1 MNNKLYVLC
10 KIVLTINVIA
20 SFLLFGMPK
29 FLTCEHHFID
39 PSRETEAYLSRQDL
53 VLTDTDGNEISIPK
67 GTRFYLDYIDY
78 LTRTI
83 DVFEPAEND
92 NTLSVLTE
100 EPNARFEISVEEL
113 EDPDK
118 FENITE
124 LYMQELDE
132 KRREGEAEFDKYMM
146 RKRLWFFFPAEH
158 LLHYMVGLLFAGISF
173 AVGVALYKNR
183 YNVKGNTV
191 FFSVLSLIKIA
202 GIVYFYLHPIF
213 CL

>member
-29 FLTCEHHFID
+29 FLTCEHHFIGLIENCD
-39 PSRETEAYLSRQDL
+39 AYLSRQDL
-53 VLTDTDGNEISIPK
+53 VLTDAEGNEISILK
-67 GTRFYLDYIDY
+67 DTRVYIHHFYGDDVSIIGGT
-78 LTRTI
+78 
-83 DVFEPAEND
+83 EPEVKTVSAW
-92 NTLSVLTE
+92 TE
-100 EPNARFEISVEEL
+100 EPHARFEISIEEL
-113 EDPDK
+113 EDPEK
-118 FENITE
+118 FENISE
-124 LYMQELDE
+124 LYKQKKKK
-132 KRREGEAEFDKYMM
+132 KRREGEAEFNKYMM

-173 AVGVALYKNR
+173 AVGIALYKNR

-202 GIVYFYLHPIF
+202 GIVYFYLHPVF

>member
-29 FLTCEHHFID
+29 FLTCEHHFIGLIENCD
-39 PSRETEAYLSRQDL
+39 AYLSRQDL
-53 VLTDTDGNEISIPK
+53 VLTDAEGNEISILK
-67 GTRFYLDYIDY
+67 DTRVYIHHFYGDDVSIIGGT
-78 LTRTI
+78 
-83 DVFEPAEND
+83 EPEVKTVSAW
-92 NTLSVLTE
+92 TE
-100 EPNARFEISVEEL
+100 EPHARFEISIEEL
-113 EDPDK
+113 EDPEK
-118 FENITE
+118 FENVSD
-124 LYMQELDE
+124 LYKQEQDE

-173 AVGVALYKNR
+173 AVGIALYKNR

-191 FFSVLSLIKIA
+191 FFSALSLIKIA
-202 GIVYFYLHPIF
+202 GIVYFYIHPIF

>member
-29 FLTCEHHFID
+29 FLTCEHHFIGLIENCD
-39 PSRETEAYLSRQDL
+39 AYLSQEDL
-53 VLTDTDGNEISIPK
+53 ILTSTEGNEISISQGDRIYIHHFYGDDVSIIG
-67 GTRFYLDYIDY
+67 GT
-78 LTRTI
+78 
-83 DVFEPAEND
+83 EPEVKTVSAW
-92 NTLSVLTE
+92 TE
-100 EPNARFEISVEEL
+100 EPHARFEISIEEL
-113 EDPDK
+113 EDPEK
-118 FENITE
+118 FENVSD
-124 LYMQELDE
+124 LYKQEQDE

-158 LLHYMVGLLFAGISF
+158 LISFMVGLLFAGISF
-173 AVGVALYKNR
+173 AIGIALYKNR

-202 GIVYFYLHPIF
+202 GIVYFYIHPIF

>member
-29 FLTCEHHFID
+29 FLTCEHHFIGLIENCD
-39 PSRETEAYLSRQDL
+39 AYLSRQDL
-53 VLTDTDGNEISIPK
+53 VLTDAEGNEISILK
-67 GTRFYLDYIDY
+67 DTRVYIHHFYGDDVSIIGGT
-78 LTRTI
+78 
-83 DVFEPAEND
+83 EPEVKTVSAW
-92 NTLSVLTE
+92 TE
-100 EPNARFEISVEEL
+100 EPHARFEISIEEL

-118 FENITE
+118 FENISE
-124 LYMQELDE
+124 LYKQEQDE
-132 KRREGEAEFDKYMM
+132 KRREGEAEFNKYMM

-173 AVGVALYKNR
+173 AVGIALYKNR
-183 YNVKGNTV
+183 YNVKGNIV
-191 FFSVLSLIKIA
+191 FCSALSLIKIA
-202 GIVYFYLHPIF
+202 GIVYFYIHPIF

>member
-29 FLTCEHHFID
+29 FLTCEHHFIGIIGNYD
-39 PSRETEAYLSRQDL
+39 AYLSRQDL
-53 VLTDTDGNEISIPK
+53 VLTDAEGNEISILK
-67 GTRFYLDYIDY
+67 DTRVYIHHFYGDDVSIIGGT
-78 LTRTI
+78 
-83 DVFEPAEND
+83 EPEVKTVSAW
-92 NTLSVLTE
+92 TE
-100 EPNARFEISVEEL
+100 EPHARFEISVEEL

-118 FENITE
+118 FENISE
-124 LYMQELDE
+124 LYKQEQDE
-132 KRREGEAEFDKYMM
+132 KRREGEAEFNKYMM

-173 AVGVALYKNR
+173 AVGIALYKNR

-191 FFSVLSLIKIA
+191 FFSVLSLLKIA
-202 GIVYFYLHPIF
+202 GIVYFYLHPVF

>member
-29 FLTCEHHFID
+29 FLTCEHHFIGLIENCD
-39 PSRETEAYLSRQDL
+39 AYLSRQDL
-53 VLTDTDGNEISIPK
+53 VLTDAEGNEISILK
-67 GTRFYLDYIDY
+67 DTRVYIHHFYGDDVSIIGGT
-78 LTRTI
+78 
-83 DVFEPAEND
+83 EPEVKTVSAW
-92 NTLSVLTE
+92 TE
-100 EPNARFEISVEEL
+100 EPHSRFEISIEEL

-118 FENITE
+118 FENISE
-124 LYMQELDE
+124 LYKQEQDE
-132 KRREGEAEFDKYMM
+132 KRREGEAEFNKYMM

-173 AVGVALYKNR
+173 AVGIALYKNR

-202 GIVYFYLHPIF
+202 GIVYFYLHPVF

>member
-29 FLTCEHHFID
+29 FLTCEHHFIGIIGNLD
-39 PSRETEAYLSRQDL
+39 AYLSRQDL
-53 VLTDTDGNEISIPK
+53 VLTDAEGNEISILK
-67 GTRFYLDYIDY
+67 DTRVYIHHYYGDDVSIIGGT
-78 LTRTI
+78 
-83 DVFEPAEND
+83 EPEVKTVSAW
-92 NTLSVLTE
+92 TE
-100 EPNARFEISVEEL
+100 EPHARFEISIEEL
-113 EDPDK
+113 EDPEK
-118 FENITE
+118 FENVSD
-124 LYMQELDE
+124 LYKQEQDE

-158 LLHYMVGLLFAGISF
+158 LINFMVGLLFAGLSF
-173 AVGVALYKNR
+173 AIGIALYKNR

-191 FFSVLSLIKIA
+191 FFFVLSVIKIA
-202 GIVYFYLHPIF
+202 GIVYFYLHPVF

>member
-29 FLTCEHHFID
+29 FLTCEHHFIGFIENCD
-39 PSRETEAYLSRQDL
+39 AYLSRQDL
-53 VLTDTDGNEISIPK
+53 VLTDAEGNEISILK
-67 GTRFYLDYIDY
+67 DTRVYIHHFYGDDVSIIGGT
-78 LTRTI
+78 
-83 DVFEPAEND
+83 EPEVKTVSAW
-92 NTLSVLTE
+92 TE
-100 EPNARFEISVEEL
+100 EPHARFEISIEEL

-118 FENITE
+118 FENISE
-124 LYMQELDE
+124 LYKQEQDE

-173 AVGVALYKNR
+173 AVGIALYKNR

-191 FFSVLSLIKIA
+191 FFSVLSLLKIA
-202 GIVYFYLHPIF
+202 GIVYFYLHPVF

>member
-29 FLTCEHHFID
+29 FLTCEHHFIGLIENCD
-39 PSRETEAYLSRQDL
+39 AYLSQEDL
-53 VLTDTDGNEISIPK
+53 ILTSTEGNEISISQGDRVYIHHFYGDDVSIIG
-67 GTRFYLDYIDY
+67 GT
-78 LTRTI
+78 
-83 DVFEPAEND
+83 EPEVKTVSAW
-92 NTLSVLTE
+92 TE
-100 EPNARFEISVEEL
+100 EPHARFEISVEEL
-113 EDPDK
+113 EDPEK
-118 FENITE
+118 FENVSD
-124 LYMQELDE
+124 LYKQEQDE

-173 AVGVALYKNR
+173 AVGIALYKNR

-191 FFSVLSLIKIA
+191 FFSVLSLLKIA
-202 GIVYFYLHPIF
+202 GIVYFYLHPVF

>member
-29 FLTCEHHFID
+29 FLTCEHHFIGLIENCD
-39 PSRETEAYLSRQDL
+39 AYLSRQDL
-53 VLTDTDGNEISIPK
+53 VLTDAEGNEISILK
-67 GTRFYLDYIDY
+67 DTRVYIHHFYGDDVSIIGGT
-78 LTRTI
+78 
-83 DVFEPAEND
+83 EPEVKTVSAW
-92 NTLSVLTE
+92 TE
-100 EPNARFEISVEEL
+100 EPHARFEISIEEL

-118 FENITE
+118 FENISE
-124 LYMQELDE
+124 LYKQEQDE
-132 KRREGEAEFDKYMM
+132 KRREGEAEFNKYMM

-158 LLHYMVGLLFAGISF
+158 LLHYTVGLLFAGISF
-173 AVGVALYKNR
+173 AVGIALYKNR

-191 FFSVLSLIKIA
+191 FFSVLSLLKIA
-202 GIVYFYLHPIF
+202 GIVYFYLHPVF

>member
-29 FLTCEHHFID
+29 FLTCEHHFIGLIENCD
-39 PSRETEAYLSRQDL
+39 AYLSRQDL
-53 VLTDTDGNEISIPK
+53 VLTDAEGNEISILK
-67 GTRFYLDYIDY
+67 DTRVYIHHFYGDDVSIIGGT
-78 LTRTI
+78 
-83 DVFEPAEND
+83 EPEVKTVSAW
-92 NTLSVLTE
+92 TE
-100 EPNARFEISVEEL
+100 EPHARFEISIEEL
-113 EDPDK
+113 EDPEK
-118 FENITE
+118 FENVSD
-124 LYMQELDE
+124 LYKQEQDE
-132 KRREGEAEFDKYMM
+132 KRREGEAEFNKYMM

-158 LLHYMVGLLFAGISF
+158 LLHYAVGLLFAGIAL
-173 AVGVALYKNR
+173 AVGIALTRNK

-202 GIVYFYLHPIF
+202 GIIYFYIHPVF

>member
-29 FLTCEHHFID
+29 FLTCEHHFIGLIENCD
-39 PSRETEAYLSRQDL
+39 AYLSRQDL
-53 VLTDTDGNEISIPK
+53 VLTDAEGNEISILK
-67 GTRFYLDYIDY
+67 DTRVYIHHFYGDDVSIIGGT
-78 LTRTI
+78 
-83 DVFEPAEND
+83 EPEVKTVSAW
-92 NTLSVLTE
+92 TE
-100 EPNARFEISVEEL
+100 EPHARFEISIEEL
-113 EDPDK
+113 EDPEK
-118 FENITE
+118 FENISE
-124 LYMQELDE
+124 LYKQEQDE
-132 KRREGEAEFDKYMM
+132 KRREGEAEFNKYMM

-173 AVGVALYKNR
+173 AVGIALYKNR

-191 FFSVLSLIKIA
+191 FFSALSLIKIA
-202 GIVYFYLHPIF
+202 GIVYFYIHPIF

>member
-29 FLTCEHHFID
+29 FLTCEHHFIGLIENCD
-39 PSRETEAYLSRQDL
+39 AYLSRQDL
-53 VLTDTDGNEISIPK
+53 VLTDAEGNEISILK
-67 GTRFYLDYIDY
+67 DTRVYIHHFYGDDVSIIGGT
-78 LTRTI
+78 
-83 DVFEPAEND
+83 EPEVKTVSAW
-92 NTLSVLTE
+92 TE
-100 EPNARFEISVEEL
+100 EPHARFEISIEEL

-118 FENITE
+118 FENISE
-124 LYMQELDE
+124 LYKQEQDE

-173 AVGVALYKNR
+173 AVGIALYKNR

-202 GIVYFYLHPIF
+202 GIVYFYIHPIF

>member
-29 FLTCEHHFID
+29 FLTCEHHFIGLIENCD
-39 PSRETEAYLSRQDL
+39 AYLSRQDL
-53 VLTDTDGNEISIPK
+53 VLTDAEGNEISILK
-67 GTRFYLDYIDY
+67 DTRVYIHHFYGDDVSIIGGT
-78 LTRTI
+78 
-83 DVFEPAEND
+83 EPEVKTVSAW
-92 NTLSVLTE
+92 TE
-100 EPNARFEISVEEL
+100 EPLARFEISVEEL

-118 FENITE
+118 FENVSD
-124 LYMQELDE
+124 LYKQEQDE

-173 AVGVALYKNR
+173 AVGIALYKNR
-183 YNVKGNTV
+183 YNVKGNMV
-191 FFSVLSLIKIA
+191 FFSALSLIKIA
-202 GIVYFYLHPIF
+202 GIVYFYLHPVF

>member
-29 FLTCEHHFID
+29 FLTCEHHFIGLIENCD
-39 PSRETEAYLSRQDL
+39 AYLSRQDL
-53 VLTDTDGNEISIPK
+53 VLTDAEGNEISILK
-67 GTRFYLDYIDY
+67 DTRVYIHHFYGDDVSIIGGT
-78 LTRTI
+78 
-83 DVFEPAEND
+83 EPEVKTVSAW
-92 NTLSVLTE
+92 TE
-100 EPNARFEISVEEL
+100 EPHARFDISIEEL
-113 EDPDK
+113 EDPEK
-118 FENITE
+118 FENVSD
-124 LYMQELDE
+124 LYKQEQDE
-132 KRREGEAEFDKYMM
+132 KRREGEAEFNKYMM

-173 AVGVALYKNR
+173 AVGIALCKNR

-191 FFSVLSLIKIA
+191 FFSALSLIKIA
-202 GIVYFYLHPIF
+202 GIVYFYLHPVF

>member
-29 FLTCEHHFID
+29 FLTCEHHFIGLID
-39 PSRETEAYLSRQDL
+39 NCDAYLSRQDL
-53 VLTDTDGNEISIPK
+53 VLTDAEGNEISILK
-67 GTRFYLDYIDY
+67 DTRVYIHHFYGDDVSIIGGT
-78 LTRTI
+78 
-83 DVFEPAEND
+83 EPEVKTVSAW
-92 NTLSVLTE
+92 TE
-100 EPNARFEISVEEL
+100 EPHARFDISIEEL

-118 FENITE
+118 FENISE
-124 LYMQELDE
+124 LYKQEQDE

-158 LLHYMVGLLFAGISF
+158 LLHYMVGLLFAGISV
-173 AVGVALYKNR
+173 AVGIALYKNR

-191 FFSVLSLIKIA
+191 FFSALSLIKIA
-202 GIVYFYLHPIF
+202 GIVYFYLHPVF

>member
-29 FLTCEHHFID
+29 FLTCEHHFIGLID
-39 PSRETEAYLSRQDL
+39 NCDAYLSRQDL
-53 VLTDTDGNEISIPK
+53 VLTDAEGNEISILK
-67 GTRFYLDYIDY
+67 DTRVYIHHFYGDDVSIIGGT
-78 LTRTI
+78 
-83 DVFEPAEND
+83 EPEVKTVSAW
-92 NTLSVLTE
+92 TE
-100 EPNARFEISVEEL
+100 EPHARFEISIEEL
-113 EDPDK
+113 EDPEQ
-118 FENITE
+118 FENVSD
-124 LYMQELDE
+124 LYKQEQDE

-158 LLHYMVGLLFAGISF
+158 LLHYMVGLLFAGISV
-173 AVGVALYKNR
+173 AVGIALYKNR

-191 FFSVLSLIKIA
+191 FFSALSLIKIA
-202 GIVYFYLHPIF
+202 GIVYFYLHPVF

>member
-29 FLTCEHHFID
+29 FLTCEHHFIGIIGNYD
-39 PSRETEAYLSRQDL
+39 AYLSRQDL
-53 VLTDTDGNEISIPK
+53 VLTDAEGNEISILK
-67 GTRFYLDYIDY
+67 DTRVYIHHFYGDDVSIIGGT
-78 LTRTI
+78 
-83 DVFEPAEND
+83 EPEVKTVSAW
-92 NTLSVLTE
+92 TE
-100 EPNARFEISVEEL
+100 EPHARFEISIEEL

-118 FENITE
+118 FENISE
-124 LYMQELDE
+124 LYKQEQDE
-132 KRREGEAEFDKYMM
+132 KRREGEAEFNKYMM

-173 AVGVALYKNR
+173 AVGIALYKNR

-202 GIVYFYLHPIF
+202 GIVYFYLHPVF

>member
-29 FLTCEHHFID
+29 FLTCEHHFIGLIENCD
-39 PSRETEAYLSRQDL
+39 AYLSRQDL
-53 VLTDTDGNEISIPK
+53 VLTDAEGNEISILK
-67 GTRFYLDYIDY
+67 DTRVYIHHFYGDDVSIIGGT
-78 LTRTI
+78 
-83 DVFEPAEND
+83 EPEVKTVSAW
-92 NTLSVLTE
+92 TE
-100 EPNARFEISVEEL
+100 EPHARFEISIEEL
-113 EDPDK
+113 EDPEK
-118 FENITE
+118 FENVSD
-124 LYMQELDE
+124 LYKQEQDE

-173 AVGVALYKNR
+173 AVGIALYKNR

-191 FFSVLSLIKIA
+191 FFSVLSLLKIA
-202 GIVYFYLHPIF
+202 GIVYFYLHPVF

>member
-29 FLTCEHHFID
+29 FLTCEHHFIGLIENCD
-39 PSRETEAYLSRQDL
+39 AYLSRQDL
-53 VLTDTDGNEISIPK
+53 VLTDAEGNEISIFK
-67 GTRFYLDYIDY
+67 DTRVYIHHFYGDDVSIIGGT
-78 LTRTI
+78 
-83 DVFEPAEND
+83 EPEVKTVSAW
-92 NTLSVLTE
+92 TE
-100 EPNARFEISVEEL
+100 EPHARFEISVEEL
-113 EDPDK
+113 EDPEK
-118 FENITE
+118 FENISE
-124 LYMQELDE
+124 LYKQEQDE
-132 KRREGEAEFDKYMM
+132 KRREGEAEFNKYMM

-173 AVGVALYKNR
+173 AVGIALYKNR

-202 GIVYFYLHPIF
+202 GIVYFYLHPVF

>member
-29 FLTCEHHFID
+29 FLTCEHHFIGLIENCD
-39 PSRETEAYLSRQDL
+39 AYLSRQDL
-53 VLTDTDGNEISIPK
+53 VLTDAEGNEISILK
-67 GTRFYLDYIDY
+67 DTRVYIHHFYGDDVSIIGGT
-78 LTRTI
+78 
-83 DVFEPAEND
+83 EPEVKTVSAW
-92 NTLSVLTE
+92 TE
-100 EPNARFEISVEEL
+100 EPHARFEISIEEL
-113 EDPDK
+113 EDPEK
-118 FENITE
+118 FENVSD
-124 LYMQELDE
+124 LYKQEQDE
-132 KRREGEAEFDKYMM
+132 KKLEGEKEFDNYML

-158 LLHYMVGLLFAGISF
+158 LLHYAVGLLFAGIAL
-173 AVGVALYKNR
+173 AVGIALTRNK

-202 GIVYFYLHPIF
+202 GIIYFYIHPVF

>member
-29 FLTCEHHFID
+29 FLICEHHFIGIIGNYD
-39 PSRETEAYLSRQDL
+39 AYLSRQDL
-53 VLTDTDGNEISIPK
+53 VLTDAEGNEISILK
-67 GTRFYLDYIDY
+67 DTRVYIHHFYGDDVSIIGGT
-78 LTRTI
+78 
-83 DVFEPAEND
+83 EPEVKTVSAW
-92 NTLSVLTE
+92 TE
-100 EPNARFEISVEEL
+100 EPHARFEISIEEL

-118 FENITE
+118 FENISE
-124 LYMQELDE
+124 LYKQEQDE
-132 KRREGEAEFDKYMM
+132 KRREGEAEFNKYMM

-173 AVGVALYKNR
+173 AVGIALYKNR

-191 FFSVLSLIKIA
+191 FFSVLSLLKIA
-202 GIVYFYLHPIF
+202 GIVYFYLHPVF

>member
-29 FLTCEHHFID
+29 FLTCEHHFIGLIENCD
-39 PSRETEAYLSRQDL
+39 AYLSRQDL
-53 VLTDTDGNEISIPK
+53 VLTDAEGNEISILK
-67 GTRFYLDYIDY
+67 DTRVYTHHFYGDDVSIIGGT
-78 LTRTI
+78 
-83 DVFEPAEND
+83 EPEVKTVSAW
-92 NTLSVLTE
+92 TE
-100 EPNARFEISVEEL
+100 EPHARFEISIEEL

-118 FENITE
+118 FENISE
-124 LYMQELDE
+124 LYKQEQDE
-132 KRREGEAEFDKYMM
+132 KRREGEAEFNKYMM

-202 GIVYFYLHPIF
+202 GIVYFYLHPVF

>member
-29 FLTCEHHFID
+29 FLTCEHHFIGLIENCD
-39 PSRETEAYLSRQDL
+39 AYLSRQDL
-53 VLTDTDGNEISIPK
+53 VLNDAEGNEISILK
-67 GTRFYLDYIDY
+67 DTRVYIHHFYGDDVSIIGGT
-78 LTRTI
+78 
-83 DVFEPAEND
+83 EPEVKTVSAW
-92 NTLSVLTE
+92 TE
-100 EPNARFEISVEEL
+100 EPHARFEISIEEL

-118 FENITE
+118 FENISE
-124 LYMQELDE
+124 LYKQEQDE
-132 KRREGEAEFDKYMM
+132 KRREGEAEFNKYMM

-173 AVGVALYKNR
+173 AVGIALYKNR
-183 YNVKGNTV
+183 YNVKGNIV
-191 FFSVLSLIKIA
+191 FFSALSLIKIA
-202 GIVYFYLHPIF
+202 GIVYFYIHPIF

>member
-29 FLTCEHHFID
+29 FLTCEHHFIGLIENCD
-39 PSRETEAYLSRQDL
+39 AYLSRQDL
-53 VLTDTDGNEISIPK
+53 VLTDAEGNEISILK
-67 GTRFYLDYIDY
+67 DTRVYIHHFYGDDVSIIGGT
-78 LTRTI
+78 
-83 DVFEPAEND
+83 EPEVKTVSAW
-92 NTLSVLTE
+92 TE
-100 EPNARFEISVEEL
+100 EPHARFEISIEEL

-118 FENITE
+118 FENISE
-124 LYMQELDE
+124 LYKQEQDE
-132 KRREGEAEFDKYMM
+132 KRREGEAEFNKYMM
-146 RKRLWFFFPAEH
+146 RKRLWFFFTAEH

-173 AVGVALYKNR
+173 AVGIALYKNR

-202 GIVYFYLHPIF
+202 GIVYFYLHPVF

>member
-29 FLTCEHHFID
+29 FLTCEHHFIGLIENCD
-39 PSRETEAYLSRQDL
+39 AYLSRQDL
-53 VLTDTDGNEISIPK
+53 VLTDAEGNEISILK
-67 GTRFYLDYIDY
+67 DTRVYIHHFYGDDVSIIGGT
-78 LTRTI
+78 
-83 DVFEPAEND
+83 EPEVKTVSAW
-92 NTLSVLTE
+92 TE
-100 EPNARFEISVEEL
+100 EPHARFEISIEEL
-113 EDPDK
+113 EDPEK
-118 FENITE
+118 FENISE
-124 LYMQELDE
+124 LYKQEQDE

-158 LLHYMVGLLFAGISF
+158 LINFIVGLLFAGLSF
-173 AVGVALYKNR
+173 AIGIALYKNR

-202 GIVYFYLHPIF
+202 GIVYFYIHPIF

>member
-29 FLTCEHHFID
+29 FLTCEHHFIGLIENCD
-39 PSRETEAYLSRQDL
+39 AYLSRQDL
-53 VLTDTDGNEISIPK
+53 VLTDAEGNEISILK
-67 GTRFYLDYIDY
+67 DTRVYIHHFYGDDVSIIGGT
-78 LTRTI
+78 
-83 DVFEPAEND
+83 EPEVKTVSAW
-92 NTLSVLTE
+92 TE
-100 EPNARFEISVEEL
+100 EPHARFEISIEEL

-118 FENITE
+118 FENISE
-124 LYMQELDE
+124 LYKQEQDE
-132 KRREGEAEFDKYMM
+132 KRREGEAEFNKYMM

-173 AVGVALYKNR
+173 AFGIALYKNR

-202 GIVYFYLHPIF
+202 GIVYFYIHPIF

>member
-29 FLTCEHHFID
+29 FLTCEHHFIGLIENYD
-39 PSRETEAYLSRQDL
+39 AYLSKQDL
-53 VLTDTDGNEISIPK
+53 VLTDAEGNEISILK
-67 GTRFYLDYIDY
+67 DTRVYIHHFYGDDVSIIGGT
-78 LTRTI
+78 
-83 DVFEPAEND
+83 EPEVKTVSAW
-92 NTLSVLTE
+92 TE
-100 EPNARFEISVEEL
+100 EPHARFEISIEEL
-113 EDPDK
+113 EDPEK
-118 FENITE
+118 FENVSD
-124 LYMQELDE
+124 LYKQEQDE

-158 LLHYMVGLLFAGISF
+158 LINFMVGLLFAGLSF
-173 AVGVALYKNR
+173 AIGIALYKNR

-202 GIVYFYLHPIF
+202 GIVYFYIHPIF

>member
-29 FLTCEHHFID
+29 FLTCEHHFIGLIENCD
-39 PSRETEAYLSRQDL
+39 AYLSRQDL
-53 VLTDTDGNEISIPK
+53 VLTDAEGNEISILK
-67 GTRFYLDYIDY
+67 DTRVYIHHFYGDDVSIIGGT
-78 LTRTI
+78 
-83 DVFEPAEND
+83 EPEVKTVSAW
-92 NTLSVLTE
+92 TE
-100 EPNARFEISVEEL
+100 EPHARFEISIEEL

-118 FENITE
+118 FENISE
-124 LYMQELDE
+124 LYKQEQDE
-132 KRREGEAEFDKYMM
+132 KRREGEAEFNKYMM

-173 AVGVALYKNR
+173 AVGIALYKNR

-191 FFSVLSLIKIA
+191 FFSILSLIKIA
-202 GIVYFYLHPIF
+202 GIVYFYLHPVF

>member
-29 FLTCEHHFID
+29 FLTCEHHFIGLIENCD
-39 PSRETEAYLSRQDL
+39 AYLSQEDL
-53 VLTDTDGNEISIPK
+53 ILTDAEGNEISILK
-67 GTRFYLDYIDY
+67 DTRVYIHHFYGDDVSIIGGT
-78 LTRTI
+78 
-83 DVFEPAEND
+83 EPEVKTVSAW
-92 NTLSVLTE
+92 TE
-100 EPNARFEISVEEL
+100 EPHARFEISIEEL
-113 EDPDK
+113 EDPEK
-118 FENITE
+118 FENVSD
-124 LYMQELDE
+124 LYKQEQDE

-158 LLHYMVGLLFAGISF
+158 LINFMVGLLFAVLSF
-173 AVGVALYKNR
+173 AIGIALYKNR

-202 GIVYFYLHPIF
+202 GIVYFYLHPVF

>member
-29 FLTCEHHFID
+29 FLTCEHHFIGLIENCD
-39 PSRETEAYLSRQDL
+39 AYLSRQDL
-53 VLTDTDGNEISIPK
+53 VLTDAEGNEISILK
-67 GTRFYLDYIDY
+67 DTRVYIHHFYGDDVSIIGGT
-78 LTRTI
+78 
-83 DVFEPAEND
+83 EPEVKTVSAW
-92 NTLSVLTE
+92 TE
-100 EPNARFEISVEEL
+100 EPHARFEISIEEL
-113 EDPDK
+113 EDPEK
-118 FENITE
+118 FENISE
-124 LYMQELDE
+124 LYKQEQDE

-173 AVGVALYKNR
+173 AVGIALYKNR

-191 FFSVLSLIKIA
+191 FFSVLSLLKIA
-202 GIVYFYLHPIF
+202 GIVYFYLHPVF

>member
-29 FLTCEHHFID
+29 FLTCEHHFIGLIENCD
-39 PSRETEAYLSRQDL
+39 AYLSRQDL
-53 VLTDTDGNEISIPK
+53 VLTDAEGNEISILK
-67 GTRFYLDYIDY
+67 DTRVYIHHFYGDDVSIIGGT
-78 LTRTI
+78 
-83 DVFEPAEND
+83 EPEVKTVSAW
-92 NTLSVLTE
+92 TE
-100 EPNARFEISVEEL
+100 EPHARLEISIEEL
-113 EDPDK
+113 EDPEK
-118 FENITE
+118 FENISE
-124 LYMQELDE
+124 LYKQEQDE

-173 AVGVALYKNR
+173 AVGIALYKNR

-202 GIVYFYLHPIF
+202 GIVYFYLHPVF

>member
-29 FLTCEHHFID
+29 FLTCEHHFIGLIENYD
-39 PSRETEAYLSRQDL
+39 AYLSKQDL
-53 VLTDTDGNEISIPK
+53 VLTDAEGNEISILK
-67 GTRFYLDYIDY
+67 DTRVYIHHFYGDDVSIIGGT
-78 LTRTI
+78 
-83 DVFEPAEND
+83 EPEVKTVSAW
-92 NTLSVLTE
+92 TE
-100 EPNARFEISVEEL
+100 EPHARFEISIEEL

-118 FENITE
+118 FENISE
-124 LYMQELDE
+124 LYKQEQDE
-132 KRREGEAEFDKYMM
+132 KRREGEAEFNKYMM

-173 AVGVALYKNR
+173 AVGIALYKNR

-202 GIVYFYLHPIF
+202 GIVYFYLHPVF

>member
-29 FLTCEHHFID
+29 FLTCEHHFIGLIENCD
-39 PSRETEAYLSRQDL
+39 AYLSRQDL
-53 VLTDTDGNEISIPK
+53 VLTDAEGNEISILK
-67 GTRFYLDYIDY
+67 DTRVYIHHFYGDDVSIIGGT
-78 LTRTI
+78 
-83 DVFEPAEND
+83 EPEVKTVSAW
-92 NTLSVLTE
+92 TE
-100 EPNARFEISVEEL
+100 EPHARFEISIEEL

-118 FENITE
+118 FENISE
-124 LYMQELDE
+124 LYKQEQDE
-132 KRREGEAEFDKYMM
+132 KRREGEAEFNKYMM

-158 LLHYMVGLLFAGISF
+158 LLHYMVGLLFAGISL
-173 AVGVALYKNR
+173 AVGIALYKNR

-191 FFSVLSLIKIA
+191 FFSVLSLLKIA
-202 GIVYFYLHPIF
+202 GIVYFYLHPVF

>member
-29 FLTCEHHFID
+29 FLTCEHHFIGLIENCD
-39 PSRETEAYLSRQDL
+39 AYLSRQDL
-53 VLTDTDGNEISIPK
+53 VLTDAEGNEISILK
-67 GTRFYLDYIDY
+67 DTRVYIHHFYGDDVSIIGGT
-78 LTRTI
+78 
-83 DVFEPAEND
+83 EPEVKTVSAW
-92 NTLSVLTE
+92 TE
-100 EPNARFEISVEEL
+100 EPHARFEISIEEL
-113 EDPDK
+113 EDPEK
-118 FENITE
+118 FENVSD
-124 LYMQELDE
+124 LYKQEQDE

-158 LLHYMVGLLFAGISF
+158 LINFMVGLLFAGLSF
-173 AVGVALYKNR
+173 AIGIALYKNR

-202 GIVYFYLHPIF
+202 GIVYFYLHPVF

>member
-29 FLTCEHHFID
+29 FLTCEHHFIGLIENCD
-39 PSRETEAYLSRQDL
+39 AYLSRQDL
-53 VLTDTDGNEISIPK
+53 VLTDAEGNEISILK
-67 GTRFYLDYIDY
+67 DTRVYIHHFYGDDVSIIGGTELEVK
-78 LTRTI
+78 T
-83 DVFEPAEND
+83 VSAW
-92 NTLSVLTE
+92 TE
-100 EPNARFEISVEEL
+100 EPHARFEFSVEEL

-118 FENITE
+118 FENVSD
-124 LYMQELDE
+124 LYKQEQDE

-146 RKRLWFFFPAEH
+146 RKRLWFFFPAKH

-173 AVGVALYKNR
+173 AVGIALYKNR

-202 GIVYFYLHPIF
+202 GIVYFYIHPIF

>member
-29 FLTCEHHFID
+29 FLTCEHHFIGIIGNYD
-39 PSRETEAYLSRQDL
+39 AYLSRQDL
-53 VLTDTDGNEISIPK
+53 VLTDAEGNEISILK
-67 GTRFYLDYIDY
+67 DTRVYIHHFYGDDVSIIGGT
-78 LTRTI
+78 
-83 DVFEPAEND
+83 EPEVKTVSAW
-92 NTLSVLTE
+92 TE
-100 EPNARFEISVEEL
+100 EPHARFEISIEEL

-118 FENITE
+118 FENISE
-124 LYMQELDE
+124 LYKQEQDE
-132 KRREGEAEFDKYMM
+132 KRREGEAEFNKYMM

-173 AVGVALYKNR
+173 AVGIALYKNR

-191 FFSVLSLIKIA
+191 FFSILSLIKIA
-202 GIVYFYLHPIF
+202 GIVYFYLHPVF